1 MQGTLVLT
9 ILTVQSSYIQEMEE
23 PLGDS
28 GAPDTI
34 QWWIAPTGSWRIRTY
49 AIDRDIHTYSVGN
62 AYNLRELALEN
73 AQKHYG
79 DVIQSQH
86 VIELTDCHDG
96 NETERA
102 FRAIG
107 LEPRVEIAAGRFV
120 FWKPDERRYH
130 TQSQPR

>member
-23 PLGDS
+23 PLDDS
-28 GAPDTI
+28 RAPDTI

-49 AIDRDIHTYSVGN
+49 AIDHDIHTHSVGN
-62 AYNLRELALEN
+62 ADNLRERALEN

-86 VIELTDCHDG
+86 VIELTDCLDG

-102 FRAIG
+102 FRATG
-107 LEPRVEIAAGRFV
+107 LEPRVEIAAGRFA
-120 FWKPDERRYH
+120 FWKPDEGRYH
-130 TQSQPR
+130 TQSQRR